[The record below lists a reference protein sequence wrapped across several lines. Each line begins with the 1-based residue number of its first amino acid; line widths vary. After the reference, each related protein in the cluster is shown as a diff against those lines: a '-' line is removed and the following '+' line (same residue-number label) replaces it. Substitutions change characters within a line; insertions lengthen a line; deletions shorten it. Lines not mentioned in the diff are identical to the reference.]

1 MLEKKDYN
9 YIGLVERDLGYSHIT
24 QLEAGTMKRLD
35 AVNPFKINKEEY
47 KNKKDV
53 YYTPNTFNSPLK
65 RDKEYLWQLHRLYI
79 DIDHK
84 KGTPPINQFEVVGAI
99 EELVKNKKIPQPTEY
114 IDSGR
119 GIHVYWDI
127 HNCHIMLLDLWEKI
141 EKYLFDTIKELE
153 KNINNISVDSRVK
166 DPTRLLRLPNT
177 INSKNNS
184 PCYTMLKNKDNIYN
198 IFDLKKAYIKPKKQ
212 YKNNKDNVRYLP
224 TKNIYTL
231 NMTRLEDFKQ
241 IVKLRNGDVE
251 GYRNTLIMLYSYHYR
266 LVNEITVDE
275 LIKVTKEFN
284 KSFIEPYKTKELI
297 SVCRS
302 VNRTVKHFQE
312 DNSRGYKFT
321 NKYIIDCLDLEK
333 KEQKEL
339 KTIISTEEK
348 YRRKNKKRNEARRN
362 EEGLTQR
369 QQAKRERLNSILK
382 LKKEGF
388 NQSKIAEKLGITRQ
402 AVSKLLSELN

>member
-1 MLEKKDYN
+1 MGILKLKY
-9 YIGLVERDLGYSHIT
+9 DLGFTHII
-24 QLEAGTMKRLD
+24 QAENGKMRRIEA
-35 AVNPFKINKEEY
+35 VSPIEINFEEY

-53 YYTPNTFNSPLK
+53 YYTPNTFNSPVK

-84 KGTPPINQFEVVGAI
+84 KGTPPIDQFEVVGAI

-153 KNINNISVDSRVK
+153 KSINNISVDSRVK
-166 DPTRLLRLPNT
+166 DATRLLRLPNT

-184 PCYTMLKNKDNIYN
+184 PCYTMLKNKGNIYN
-198 IFDLKKAYIKPKKQ
+198 IFDLKKDYIKPKKQ
-212 YKNNKDNVRYLP
+212 YKKNTGKVTYLP
-224 TKNIYTL
+224 TKNLYTL
-231 NMTRLEDFKQ
+231 NMTRLEDFKR
-241 IVKLRNGDVE
+241 IVSLRHGDVE

-284 KSFIEPYKTKELI
+284 KSFKEPYKAKELI

-321 NKYIIDCLDLEK
+321 NKYIINALDLDK
-333 KEQKEL
+333 KEQKAL

-348 YRRKNKKRNEARRN
+348 YRRKNMKRNEARRN
-362 EEGLTQR
+362 EEGLTQK
-369 QQAKRERLNSILK
+369 QAELKELKIKVLELKEQELSNRAIAKLLNCSEFKIRNILK
-382 LKKEGF
+382 K
-388 NQSKIAEKLGITRQ
+388 
-402 AVSKLLSELN
+402 